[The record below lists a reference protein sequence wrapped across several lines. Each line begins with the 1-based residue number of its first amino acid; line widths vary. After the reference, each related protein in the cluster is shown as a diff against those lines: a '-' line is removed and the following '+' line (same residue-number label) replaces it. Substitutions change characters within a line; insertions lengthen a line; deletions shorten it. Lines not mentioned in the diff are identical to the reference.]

1 MPLFPFLGKDDFW
14 ESGNLPAPWSSER
27 PSIYRFIQSNLR
39 GQDHGLPDE
48 AQDLPDEALVR
59 EVQSMG
65 WVAGGLDGAF
75 QHHAEG
81 GNDRARAEALYKVL
95 SEALSKGT
103 EKNLK
108 TLYELL
114 RQDQLIDF
122 IDPLIEVIIE
132 EGRTDRTLP
141 ADRLH
146 RLARWLALEA
156 PDRGPVKF
164 GIAML
169 GLVELEDTDDRP
181 LFQTLGRHEEFTLYA
196 VVSIL
201 GRYEDAERELFD
213 LAKHVNGWGRIQ
225 IVERFSETQDPEIKA
240 WLLREGFRNSVMY
253 EYLAHTAATAGGLL
267 QELKASDPDEDLLK
281 GAGEILKALTSGGPA
296 EDMDDYS
303 EGAEATKL
311 YLQHLDSRAT
321 ELNDFLVAKAL
332 YEFAAN
338 TEADWD
344 SRKANGWT
352 AEHREAVLRLS
363 GGIIARSEWRE
374 KAMSGLAGEDETAFW
389 QARQVAEA
397 LGIDTWEHSFRRQ
410 VSGAGDEWFFLM
422 QTEDLRRIDRVLQL
436 AEDTIPLQEIATGP
450 AEELGLGED
459 FTHHSAVDFIVQDLG
474 RFPGKGW
481 KLIEAALKSP
491 VIRNRNMAM
500 KALSDWGR
508 ERWPADARRVVEEAY
523 RIVPDEEVKADLG
536 RLKEGSPLGQD

>member
-14 ESGNLPAPWSSER
+14 ESGKLPAPWSAER
-27 PSIYRFIQSNLR
+27 PSIYRFIESHLS
-39 GQDHGLPDE
+39 GSDLGLPDE
-48 AQDLPDEALVR
+48 AQDLPDESLIR
-59 EVQSMG
+59 EAQSMG
-65 WVAGGLDGAF
+65 WVAGGMDGAF
-75 QHHAEG
+75 QHHAGG
-81 GNDRARAEALYKVL
+81 GNDRERAEALYRVL

-103 EKNLK
+103 EKDLK
-108 TLYELL
+108 SLYELL

-122 IDPLIEVIIE
+122 IDPLIEVIVE
-132 EGRTDRTLP
+132 EGRTDRALP

-201 GRYEDAERELFD
+201 GRYDNAERELFD

-253 EYLAHTAATAGGLL
+253 EYLAYTAASAGGLL
-267 QELKASDPDEDLLK
+267 QELKAPNPDEELLK
-281 GAGEILKALTSGGPA
+281 GAGEILHALVSGGPA
-296 EDMDDYS
+296 EDMDNYS
-303 EGAEATKL
+303 DGAEATKL
-311 YLQHLDSRAT
+311 YLQHLESRAT
-321 ELNDFLVAKAL
+321 ELSDFRVAKAL
-332 YEFAAN
+332 YEYAADS
-338 TEADWD
+338 EADWD
-344 SRKANGWT
+344 SLKLKGWT
-352 AEHREAVLRLS
+352 AEHREVILRLS
-363 GGIIARSEWRE
+363 DRIMGREDWRE
-374 KAMSGLAGEDETAFW
+374 KAMSGLAGEDKTAFW

-410 VSGAGDEWFFLM
+410 EGGAGDEWFFLM
-422 QTEDLRRIDRVLQL
+422 QTEDPQRIDRVLQL
-436 AEDTIPLQEIATGP
+436 AEDTIPLEEVATGP
-450 AEELGLGED
+450 AEELGLGEA
-459 FTHHSAVDFIVQDLG
+459 FAHHSAVDFIVQDLG

-500 KALSDWGR
+500 KTLSDWGL
-508 ERWPADARRVVEEAY
+508 EHWPADARRVVEEAY
-523 RIVPDEEVKADLG
+523 RIEPDEEVKADLG
-536 RLKEGSPLGQD
+536 RLKEGLPLGLD